1 MQRLGSLLPEK
12 RKWELFMTVQAKRTR
27 YLKAGDVVEA
37 CIKSSDGAIDL
48 GMQRNRV
55 IVEG

>member
-1 MQRLGSLLPEK
+1 MDPD
-12 RKWELFMTVQAKRTR
+12 AKT
-27 YLKAGDVVEA
+27 YNMIFTKAPSC